1 MPLPSVFGLSR
12 RSAGAAWSQPMCHV
26 KRRWPVRRYA
36 SCSIGASNENL
47 EHNVPVSR
55 RRKKASP
62 TLDRPATPPVRKKG
76 PSPRWLAPLML
87 VLFGLGI
94 LWLVVYYLSEGNM
107 PVAGDLG
114 AGNLLVGFGF
124 IILGFVLSTQWR

>member
-1 MPLPSVFGLSR
+1 
-12 RSAGAAWSQPMCHV
+12 MCHV
-26 KRRWPVRRYA
+26 KRLRALRRYA
-36 SCSIGASNENL
+36 SRSIGASNENL

-55 RRKKASP
+55 RRKKATP
-62 TLDRPATPPVRKKG
+62 TLTGGPAVPVRKKG

-87 VLFGLGI
+87 ALFGLGI

-107 PVAGDLG
+107 PVAGELG
-114 AGNLLVGFGF
+114 GLNLLVGFGC